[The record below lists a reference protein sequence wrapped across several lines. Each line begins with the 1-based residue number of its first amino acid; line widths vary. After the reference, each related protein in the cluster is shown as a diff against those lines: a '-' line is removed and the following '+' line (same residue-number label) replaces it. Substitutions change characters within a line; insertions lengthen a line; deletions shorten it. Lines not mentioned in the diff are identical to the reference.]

1 MNCTAKGQPN
11 QIRWFRNGVHINPG
25 RTLSTS
31 NSISISDQDLMHE
44 PTSSLLANKWKLI
57 DGISLLIN
65 SIDTSDSGLY
75 QCMVIRDLDQQQA
88 QATIQVH
95 IISKFPVLIKAPQ
108 NVSVEQNGQV
118 SLHCAAK
125 GKLYFLLF

>member
-1 MNCTAKGQPN
+1 
-11 QIRWFRNGVHINPG
+11 
-25 RTLSTS
+25 
-31 NSISISDQDLMHE
+31 MHE